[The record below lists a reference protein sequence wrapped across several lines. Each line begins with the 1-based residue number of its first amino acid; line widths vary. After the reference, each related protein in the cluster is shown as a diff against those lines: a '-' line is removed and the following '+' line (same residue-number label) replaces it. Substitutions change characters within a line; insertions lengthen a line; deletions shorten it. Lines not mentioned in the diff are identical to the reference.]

1 MEPEV
6 PLPCS
11 QQRAACLYPP
21 PDQSTPRLPIIFK
34 IHFNIIRPSTPRS
47 SKISERFGFPQH
59 NSVFIFLL
67 SYTCH
72 MPDPS
77 HLLDLVAII
86 IFHEAYK
93 SCRFSLRSFLPS
105 PVKSSLLSTFAST
118 LLQTKWV
125 KLQKKITVLLVHVLT
140 FGFLH
145 VAQYYKNV

>member
-1 MEPEV
+1 
-6 PLPCS
+6 
-11 QQRAACLYPP
+11 
-21 PDQSTPRLPIIFK
+21 
-34 IHFNIIRPSTPRS
+34 
-47 SKISERFGFPQH
+47 
-59 NSVFIFLL
+59 
-67 SYTCH
+67 

-140 FGFLH
+140 FGFLQIAH
-145 VAQYYKNV
+145 YYKSV